1 MRPHGVF
8 FRMTVSTT
16 AMGRGSLP
24 AATNHRWI
32 VNSFAANFL
41 PTFTLSPSSALRSAF
56 GASVLNSMARLT
68 QWAMEHEKLEFK
80 IVMDDGPDNKVL
92 ARLAHLDLSVAA
104 FMAAVTRFPNRNID
118 LLDGASVIKR
128 HEGAPKPEPPPSNPN
143 MRSWSVSLIGGRK
156 MQHCGTIFA
165 ISEEAAIEAA
175 AVKFGL
181 DEQKRRRLAVTLL
194 PK

>member
-1 MRPHGVF
+1 
-8 FRMTVSTT
+8 
-16 AMGRGSLP
+16 
-24 AATNHRWI
+24 
-32 VNSFAANFL
+32 
-41 PTFTLSPSSALRSAF
+41 
-56 GASVLNSMARLT
+56 
-68 QWAMEHEKLEFK
+68 MEHEKLEFK
-80 IVMDDGPDNKVL
+80 IVMGDGPDSRVL
-92 ARLAHLDLSVAA
+92 ARLAHLDLSMAA
-104 FMAAVTRFPNRNID
+104 FMAAVTRFPNRNIN

-128 HEGAPKPEPPPSNPN
+128 HDGESKPEPSPAPSDPN

>member
-1 MRPHGVF
+1 
-8 FRMTVSTT
+8 
-16 AMGRGSLP
+16 
-24 AATNHRWI
+24 
-32 VNSFAANFL
+32 
-41 PTFTLSPSSALRSAF
+41 
-56 GASVLNSMARLT
+56 MACLT
-68 QWAMEHEKLEFK
+68 QLAMEHEKLEFK
-80 IVMDDGPDNKVL
+80 IVMDDRPDNKVL
-92 ARLAHLDLSVAA
+92 TRLAHLDLGVVA

-128 HEGAPKPEPPPSNPN
+128 HEGEPKPEPPSTLSDPN

-156 MQHCGTIFA
+156 MQHYGTIFA